1 MVLANLPSNSHT
13 WTKCALPQILDES
26 SRLLPVACGQ
36 SLQQL
41 NLADVIGVVQ
51 DDAGDQVS
59 ICRTSSLACNIGKTR
74 RIEVPQRL
82 FKPRIPQSRDIQA
95 EYEITAT
102 K

>member
-1 MVLANLPSNSHT
+1 MVPANLPSNSHT
-13 WTKCALPQILDES
+13 WSKGALLQIPDES

-51 DDAGDQVS
+51 DDAGNQVS

-74 RIEVPQRL
+74 WIEVPQSLDEAVMTVLDEASILTPCRC
-82 FKPRIPQSRDIQA
+82 S
-95 EYEITAT
+95 
-102 K
+102 